1 MRYLGKTTYIG
12 EVEILTATKFS
23 YHFEL
28 KLTLQVEQATWS
40 IDVSFRLQSGLQ
52 AKNTQRYEMHG
63 ITKIM
68 TLSVHPQGGML
79 KSILGQIAR
88 KLYGFSDDFME
99 TITLTNE
106 YINVV
111 RLFH

>member
-1 MRYLGKTTYIG
+1 
-12 EVEILTATKFS
+12 
-23 YHFEL
+23 
-28 KLTLQVEQATWS
+28 
-40 IDVSFRLQSGLQ
+40 
-52 AKNTQRYEMHG
+52 MHG